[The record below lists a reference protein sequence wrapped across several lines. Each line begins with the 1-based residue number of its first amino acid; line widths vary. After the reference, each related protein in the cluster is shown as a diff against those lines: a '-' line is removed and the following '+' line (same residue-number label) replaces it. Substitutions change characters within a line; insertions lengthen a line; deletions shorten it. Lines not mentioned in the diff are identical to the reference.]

1 MAGYSIGNAMWRCC
15 VIHPGIHHNSFVSRI
30 HLIFILERQQYMWS
44 GIFYACMAGM
54 MWGLVFVGPLLLSEY
69 PASLLS
75 VGRYLAFGVI
85 VLIPAWFARHDLAK
99 LSQADWLSAFRLTL
113 IGNFL
118 YYIFLSSA
126 IQRTGGP
133 LAIVI
138 ISSLPVVIAITTHLR
153 GKHLADRIPPRQLFF
168 SLLLICFGIAFVN
181 HVELKQLDLYSGAQ
195 VKHYLSG
202 ALLAALA
209 VGCWAW
215 YAIKNSEWLHAHAE
229 YSPKHWATAQGL
241 VTLPLALLGL
251 GVVWG
256 GSSIFLNQSFSMPL
270 GPRPILFILLMLVIG
285 LCSSWLGTFFWNVAS
300 QKIKAAWVGQL
311 IVFEILA
318 ALIYTFVLRQEM
330 PSMFIILGVVSLLL
344 GVVCAFQKR
353 SVAT

>member
-1 MAGYSIGNAMWRCC
+1 
-15 VIHPGIHHNSFVSRI
+15 
-30 HLIFILERQQYMWS
+30 MWS
-44 GIFYACMAGM
+44 GIVYACMAGM
-54 MWGLVFVGPLLLSEY
+54 MWGMVFVGPLLLSEY

-75 VGRYLAFGVI
+75 VGRYLAFGLI
-85 VLIPAWFARHDLAK
+85 VLIPAWYARHELAR
-99 LSQADWLSAFRLTL
+99 LSRADWLSAFRLTL

-138 ISSLPVVIAITTHLR
+138 ISTLPVVIAITTHLR

-181 HVELKQLDLYSGAQ
+181 HVELDQLRFHSVSQ
-195 VKHYLSG
+195 IKNYLSG
-202 ALLAALA
+202 ALLAGFA
-209 VGCWAW
+209 VACWAW
-215 YAIKNSEWLHAHAE
+215 YAIKNAEWLHTHAE

-251 GVVWG
+251 GLLWSG
-256 GSSIFLNQSFSMPL
+256 SIFLNQSFSMPL
-270 GPRPILFILLMLVIG
+270 GPRPILFVFLMLVIG
-285 LCSSWLGTFFWNVAS
+285 LCASWLGTFFWNVAS

-330 PSMFIILGVVSLLL
+330 PSTLIILGVISLLL
-344 GVVCAFQKR
+344 GVVCAFQKK
-353 SVAT
+353 SVTHECSNTS